1 MPMNPHGQC
10 RVLRGIPKQARRR
23 GRARTIAIAILAAC
37 LAGASG
43 GTGPA
48 AQQSSATIKRIIE
61 DARHANPEL
70 RVTLDPKTGMPS
82 RIKGIRP
89 LVDPEIAL
97 GVSRGATGA
106 PGDADILKAAEA
118 FFRSGELSAA
128 FTAANPRVEVT
139 ASRVR
144 NDPDVPGQSI
154 VHVEQRLDGIPV
166 FGSSGRVIVSP
177 SLAVTQ
183 LTTTLSRVE
192 IESTTPTIGKDAAA
206 KVARDHVRALLA
218 RKRQDAA
225 LDRLRASLDTVAVE
239 PVLAIY
245 DPALLNSRAAKTGPA
260 RLSWLATIDVFR
272 VFVDA
277 RTGEVLFYYL
287 DQRSMLPRRVNDLE
301 GRFFFPGVVLI
312 DDAAGLRREPI
323 PDDAQNAYVNSG
335 HALDYF
341 TRSFGRSG
349 IDDAGPID
357 LLPAYVRYGNTT
369 YAIWCRQKTFDCPE
383 PGAIVFGKGTP
394 AALDIVGHEM
404 THGVVAS
411 EADLIYADEPGAV
424 NEALADLFGTLIEY
438 HGDPGAA
445 NWILGERYP
454 GLGATSPVRSMADP
468 NLMAADG
475 KTLFQRGKPYG
486 PDNRG
491 QPDHYS
497 DYVNREDPIC
507 ETTSDYFTGCVHFN
521 SGIMNKLFFLAAEG
535 GRHRGN
541 VNKGIGREKIGRITY
556 RALVAYINPS
566 SGLSETAELMRA
578 ACSDLADNKAAGIV
592 ADDCDRIRDAQT
604 AVGLLAPSN

>member
-1 MPMNPHGQC
+1 MSVSAQG
-10 RVLRGIPKQARRR
+10 RRR
-23 GRARTIAIAILAAC
+23 VSRRSDSYLAVALVASCLGGIAI
-37 LAGASG
+37 

-48 AQQSSATIKRIIE
+48 AQQSSATVKQIIQ
-61 DARHANPEL
+61 DARLANPAL
-70 RVTLDPKTGMPS
+70 RVTLDPRTGLPS

-97 GVSRGATGA
+97 GASRGATGA
-106 PGDADILKAAEA
+106 PSEADILKAAEA

-128 FTAANPRVEVT
+128 FAAANPKVEIE
-139 ASRVR
+139 AARVR

-154 VHVEQRLDGIPV
+154 VHVEQRIDGIPV
-166 FGSSGRVIVSP
+166 FGSSGRVIVGP

-183 LTTTLSRVE
+183 LTTTFSRVE

-206 KVARDHVRALLA
+206 KAARDHVRALLD
-218 RKRQDAA
+218 RRRRDAA

-239 PVLAIY
+239 PSLAIY
-245 DPALLNSRAAKTGPA
+245 DPALLHGRSAKPGPA

-277 RTGEVLFYYL
+277 RTGEVLFLYM
-287 DQRSMLPRRVNDLE
+287 DQRSLLPRRVNDLE
-301 GRFFFPGVVLI
+301 GRYTFPGVVLI
-312 DDAAGLRREPI
+312 DDTAAMRREPI
-323 PDDAQNAYVNSG
+323 PDDARSAYVNSG
-335 HALDYF
+335 HALDYYA
-341 TRSFGRSG
+341 RSFGRSG
-349 IDDAGPID
+349 IDDAGAVAM
-357 LLPAYVRYGNTT
+357 LPAYVRYGNTT
-369 YAIWCRQKTFDCPE
+369 YALWCRNKTFDCPE
-383 PGAIVFGKGTP
+383 PGAIVFGKETP
-394 AALDIVGHEM
+394 AALDIVGHEL

-438 HGDPGAA
+438 HGEPGTA
-445 NWILGERYP
+445 NWVLGERYP
-454 GLGATSPVRSMADP
+454 GLGLTSPVRSMADP

-475 KTLFQRGKPYG
+475 KPMFLRGKAYG

-491 QPDHYS
+491 QPDHYG
-497 DYVNREDPIC
+497 DYVTREDPLC

-535 GRHRGN
+535 GRHRG
-541 VNKGIGREKIGRITY
+541 VVVKGLGREKIGRIAY

-566 SGLSETAELMRA
+566 SGLSDAAELLGS
-578 ACSDLADNKAAGIV
+578 ACGDLADNKAAGVV
-592 ADDCDRIRDAQT
+592 AEDCDRIRDAQV
-604 AVGLLAPSN
+604 AVGLLPASN